1 MAEVSLPDRAD
12 SRFPEADVAQ
22 AGVNPRSSGPH
33 PDVHAGLSDL
43 SQSMS
48 LASLSMLAVFLLS
61 LLSSLLPARLGEA
74 SWQLAFVTALVDN
87 AVVALVA
94 LLTLH
99 IAARLNA
106 GDGFSASLRDG
117 AARWAVAAALGFLL
131 LVPLQ
136 LWNGW
141 RLQQADTHSLTRQ
154 ERQVERRFQQLRRA
168 VSEASSLP
176 ELQRGLRQVVGSSAL
191 PPLNPSEPLPELKRQ
206 LSTVLSRNE
215 ERLQQQL
222 RHQRLNRA
230 EARNGSGLI
239 ATPLRGALSC
249 LAYAL
254 AFAALARRRGW
265 TISLL
270 AELLFTTLGPAGRAL
285 GGRSPL
291 GDDPDQEELREEEL
305 VP

>member
-1 MAEVSLPDRAD
+1 MAEVSVPDRAD

-22 AGVNPRSSGPH
+22 PRVNPRSSGPH
-33 PDVHAGLSDL
+33 PDVPAGLSDL

-48 LASLSMLAVFLLS
+48 LAALSMLAVFLLS

-74 SWQLAFVTALVDN
+74 TWQLAFVTLLVDN

-141 RLQQADTHSLTRQ
+141 RLQQADTHSLSRQ

-168 VSEASSLP
+168 VSEASSVP
-176 ELQRGLRQVVGSSAL
+176 ELQRGLRQVVGSAL

-215 ERLQQQL
+215 EQLQQQL
-222 RHQRLNRA
+222 RRQRLSRA

-254 AFAALARRRGW
+254 AFAALARRRGR

-291 GDDPDQEELREEEL
+291 GDNPDQEELREEEL

>member
-1 MAEVSLPDRAD
+1 MAEVSLPDRDD

-22 AGVNPRSSGPH
+22 PRVNPRSSGPH
-33 PDVHAGLSDL
+33 PDVPAGLSDL

-48 LASLSMLAVFLLS
+48 LAALSMLAVFLLS

-74 SWQLAFVTALVDN
+74 TWQLAFVTLLVDN

-141 RLQQADTHSLTRQ
+141 RLQQADTHSLSRQ

-168 VSEASSLP
+168 VSEASSVP
-176 ELQRGLRQVVGSSAL
+176 ELQRGLRQVVGSAL

-215 ERLQQQL
+215 EQLQQQL
-222 RHQRLNRA
+222 RRQRLSRA

-254 AFAALARRRGW
+254 AFAALARRRGR

-291 GDDPDQEELREEEL
+291 GDNPDQEELREEEL